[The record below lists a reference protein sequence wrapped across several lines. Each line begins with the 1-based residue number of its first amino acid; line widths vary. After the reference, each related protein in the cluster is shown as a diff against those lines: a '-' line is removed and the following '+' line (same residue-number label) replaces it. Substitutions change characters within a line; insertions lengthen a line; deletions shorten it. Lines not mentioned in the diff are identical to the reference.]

1 MSDTT
6 PFPLHRLCLTSCCS
20 VADLINR
27 LVNGGASNATAAAQ
41 PSRQPPPIS
50 ESDEDA
56 RTSDH
61 VASDQVPDLPLIRVR
76 LNLRDWGNV
85 LDSAPSRDVSEAWR
99 RGKALPNA
107 QRRLRLVLKSA
118 PLWLRAP
125 TLQDSASEAWALLY
139 DEGRRWWR
147 GEVDKHQ

>member
-6 PFPLHRLCLTSCCS
+6 PFPLHRLCLTSCRS

-27 LVNGGASNATAAAQ
+27 LVNGGAQNASALAQ
-41 PSRQPPPIS
+41 PSQQSPPIS
-50 ESDEDA
+50 ESDQDA
-56 RTSDH
+56 PTSN
-61 VASDQVPDLPLIRVR
+61 QIQNLPLIRVR

-107 QRRLRLVLKSA
+107 PRRLRLVLKSS

-125 TLQDSASEAWALLY
+125 TLQDSASEAWTLLY
-139 DEGRRWWR
+139 DEGKKWWC
-147 GEVDKHQ
+147 GEVDKYQ